1 MKLFLKITGIG
12 CSSLV
17 VLLLAV
23 VIFIGSVAPET
34 SVYVGNELP
43 RKFEKAVRGQNLLA
57 EDERIQ
63 YFYSD
68 ALFDV
73 TASMYLLTD
82 RKLVLQSKAWQESS
96 VVLSF
101 SDIAELDIYR
111 DTSFFADSTIFV
123 TTQTGEEYAFPLSS
137 EKDLDERFYEM
148 LKAKVNE
155 PS

>member
-17 VLLLAV
+17 VLLLAL

-43 RKFEKAVRGQNLLA
+43 KKFVKAVRSQNLLE

-68 ALFDV
+68 AVFDV
-73 TASMYLLTD
+73 TASMYFLSD
-82 RKLVLQSKAWQESS
+82 RKLVLQSEEWQQPSI
-96 VVLSF
+96 LLKF
-101 SDIAELDIYR
+101 HDIAELDIYR
-111 DTSFFADSTIFV
+111 DQSFFSDSTIFV
-123 TTQTGEEYAFPLSS
+123 TTHAGEEYAFPLSS
-137 EKDLDERFYEM
+137 EKDLDERFYKA